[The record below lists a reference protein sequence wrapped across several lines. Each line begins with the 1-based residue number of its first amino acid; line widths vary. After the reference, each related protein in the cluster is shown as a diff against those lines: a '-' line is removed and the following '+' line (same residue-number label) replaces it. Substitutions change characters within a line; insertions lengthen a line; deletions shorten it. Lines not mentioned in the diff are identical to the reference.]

1 MENRQVYENARTR
14 LKRIYECQKKGQVK
28 DYNRAGNLCNAL
40 INDVR
45 NVHGEKAVKELSREL
60 KSRKL
65 M

>member
-1 MENRQVYENARTR
+1 MDNSKVYENARTR
-14 LKRIYECQKKGQVK
+14 LSRIYQTNKKGQIK
-28 DYNRAGNLCNAL
+28 DMTRAGNLCNAL

-45 NVHGEKAVKELSREL
+45 NCHGEKAVRELSREL